1 MGNHDNINTISFDE
15 ISRAIA
21 NENSTDNTD
30 ENKQKEQQ
38 TDAKLRTYRLIAG
51 ALASRYEA
59 IYYINIVD
67 NSYTQYSSSDDY
79 ARLGTSV
86 QGKDFF
92 VTAAEDI
99 RKYIHPDDTRR
110 VLQAIEKDSL
120 LENLKEYG
128 SLTLTYRQLLADRS
142 QYVSMIIVRP
152 KNDENHIVIAV
163 LNKDDQIRRE
173 RSILEESETFSE
185 ISTALSARYE
195 VIYLVNI
202 RNNEYTEYSSS
213 EKYSKLKAG
222 AKGMDFFEDTQKNMQ
237 RDIYS
242 EDLSMMSEFMDK
254 AILLDHLCKT
264 RKTFINYRLIFG
276 GKEKEVKA

>member
-1 MGNHDNINTISFDE
+1 MGNHDNNNTISFDE

-30 ENKQKEQQ
+30 DNNQEEQQ
-38 TDAKLRTYRLIAG
+38 TDLKLRTYRLIAG

-202 RNNEYTEYSSS
+202 RNNEYTEY
-213 EKYSKLKAG
+213 
-222 AKGMDFFEDTQKNMQ
+222 N
-237 RDIYS
+237 
-242 EDLSMMSEFMDK
+242 
-254 AILLDHLCKT
+254 
-264 RKTFINYRLIFG
+264 
-276 GKEKEVKA
+276 